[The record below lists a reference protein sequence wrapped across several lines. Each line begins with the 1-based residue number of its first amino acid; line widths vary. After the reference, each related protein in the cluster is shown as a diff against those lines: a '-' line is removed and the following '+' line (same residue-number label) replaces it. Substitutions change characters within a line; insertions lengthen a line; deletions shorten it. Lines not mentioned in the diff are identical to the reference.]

1 MSAVADIVDRVKQLT
16 PDEQAAV
23 QSELAKVFGR
33 PVVKTADTCGGDAR
47 IDGTRIMVWL
57 LEAFR
62 RDGVGEAELLDW
74 YPTLGP
80 GDLRS
85 AWAYA
90 DANRAELDAGI
101 AENEAE
107 PSPDDG
113 FVQINE
119 YTWVHKHPVGGA

>member
-1 MSAVADIVDRVKQLT
+1 MSAVADILNQISALS
-16 PDEQAAV
+16 PAEQAEVRDKLPTVA
-23 QSELAKVFGR
+23 GR
-33 PVVKTADTCGGDAR
+33 PVIKTPDTCGGDAR

-57 LEAFR
+57 LEAYR

-90 DANRAELDAGI
+90 DDNRAEMDAAI
-101 AENEAE
+101 ADNEAE
-107 PSPDDG
+107 PSADEFDR
-113 FVQINE
+113 VNE
-119 YTWVHKHPVGGA
+119 YTWVHKLRHGRS

>member
-1 MSAVADIVDRVKQLT
+1 MSAVADIVDRVKRLSS
-16 PDEQAAV
+16 DERAAV
-23 QSELAKVFGR
+23 QGELAKVFGR
-33 PVVKTADTCGGDAR
+33 PVVKTPDTCGGDAR

-80 GDLRS
+80 GDLTA

-90 DANRAELDAGI
+90 DANRAEMDESI

-107 PSPDDG
+107 PSPDE
-113 FVQINE
+113 FEQVSE
-119 YTWVHKHPVGGA
+119 YAWVHKLRHGGG